1 MDYTCNAFFFFG
13 ANFFQGMKFT
23 LNVLALFHD
32 LNTIL
37 PGDIFYNRVTGI
49 SKITQW
55 RILYVHLTFRSTRVA
70 KSYLKKKKKDI

>member
-1 MDYTCNAFFFFG
+1 MDYTCNAFFFFFG

-37 PGDIFYNRVTGI
+37 PGDIFYNRVTEI

-55 RILYVHLTFRSTRVA
+55 CNFICTFNVTRVA